1 MSQQSFK
8 VGINICIS
16 ETFATFS
23 TLPFSLPVF
32 SLLCS
37 LLSHALFLS
46 PLLSLPACLS
56 SRSNCFQICVG
67 GQGPGVLLH
76 AKFINRAV
84 FPDGHWLQPG

>member
-23 TLPFSLPVF
+23 MLPFSLSVF
-32 SLLCS
+32 SLCS
-37 LLSHALFLS
+37 LLSHTLFFS
-46 PLLSLPACLS
+46 PLLSPLACLS
-56 SRSNCFQICVG
+56 SCSNCFQICVG